1 MLKALTIK
9 NYALIDN
16 ISIAF
21 NNGFSAITGE
31 TGAGKSIL
39 LGALSIILGK
49 RADPTVLKEKTI
61 KCVVEGEFDISKLP
75 LQQFFVNHDLDY
87 DANTFLRREILPSGK
102 SRAFINDTPVT
113 LDLLKEI
120 GVQLVDIHSQHQTL
134 MLSNSGFQLDALD
147 GYLDNTPYVS
157 KFRDLYKRYVSLKN
171 NLERLLEKEAAMKQ
185 EEDYLKFQFDEL
197 EEVLLDEELF
207 HNMEDRQ
214 QFLTHAGDVMAALDH
229 TSSILIEGEYNI
241 VDNISGVMDSLSA
254 VAPFYPK
261 AAELLSRLESARLEL
276 KDMADEIA
284 GLQSNEDINPSEL
297 EELTS
302 KLDGIYR
309 LQQKHRV
316 QSVGELIE
324 LREKLSEKLLGITS
338 VENDIANVSSEL
350 EKVISAMEKKAE
362 KLSELRLR
370 GVPKFKTAVMEVL
383 KKLGMKEAVFEVKIT
398 ALNDFVATGKDKVS
412 FWFSANRGINAGE
425 IAKIASGGELSR
437 LMLAIKSLINEKSFL
452 PTVVFDE
459 IDSGVSGDIA
469 GKVGNI
475 LKEMSLNH
483 QLIAITHLPQ
493 IASKADYHYKVYKEM
508 TGSTTQTNIIL
519 LDDNQR
525 VEEIAVMLSDETV
538 SDIARDAA
546 KELLNR

>member
-1 MLKALTIK
+1 MLKTLTIK

-16 ISIAF
+16 LSIGF
-21 NNGFSAITGE
+21 NNGFSVITGE

-39 LGALSIILGK
+39 LGALSLILGK
-49 RADPTVLKEKTI
+49 RANPTVLKDKNI

-75 LQQFFVNHDLDY
+75 LQQFFESHDLDY
-87 DANTFLRREILPSGK
+87 DTNTFLRREILPSGK

-134 MLSNSGFQLDALD
+134 MLSNAGFQLDALD
-147 GYLDNTPYVS
+147 GYLGNAQYVS
-157 KFRDLYKRYVSLKN
+157 EFRVLFKQFVILKN
-171 NLERLLEKEAAMKQ
+171 NLESLMKKESALKQ
-185 EEDYLKFQFDEL
+185 EEDYLKFQFEEL

-207 HNMEDRQ
+207 QNMEDRQ
-214 QFLTHAGDVMAALDH
+214 QFLIHAEDVMAALDN
-229 TSSILIEGEYNI
+229 TQSILMGDEHNV
-241 VDNISGVMDSLSA
+241 VDRIALVRELLRA
-254 VAPFYPK
+254 VIHFYPK
-261 AAELLSRLESARLEL
+261 AEELLARIESVWLEL

-284 GLQSNEDINPSEL
+284 GLQSDEDINPNEL

-302 KLDGIYR
+302 KLDKIYR

-316 QSVGELIE
+316 HTVGELIK
-324 LREKLSEKLLGITS
+324 LREEISEKLLGITS
-338 VENDIANVSSEL
+338 VANEIVSVSSEL
-350 EKVISAMEKKAE
+350 EKVISELEKKAV
-362 KLSELRLR
+362 KLSEIRR
-370 GVPKFKTAVMEVL
+370 SGIPKLKTAVMEVL
-383 KKLGMKEAVFEVKIT
+383 KKLGMKEAVFDIKIT
-398 ALNDFVATGKDKVS
+398 ALNDFVETGKDRVS
-412 FWFSANRGINAGE
+412 FWFSANKGINPGE

-475 LKEMSLNH
+475 MREMALNH

-508 TGSTTQTNIIL
+508 TGSTTKTNITL
-519 LDDNQR
+519 LDNNHR